1 MDESAQPAAKS
12 SSKTPLI
19 IILLIVV
26 LLVVAAAAFYF
37 FLNNKDSSSSSS
49 DSKTTASSSA
59 MAKKTTFTK
68 LTEAKKVFT
77 GGYADPS
84 ILKQSDGTYIMYLN
98 KFGNNGNGY
107 FVLTSTDAEKWTEK
121 TGVIFTGISV
131 GRAYKTDTGIR
142 FYYPEQMPLIG
153 STGPMPKLL
162 SANSSDGLKFTT
174 DPGTRITPRDG
185 YFIGGSTVFKLPDG
199 TYRMYF
205 EEPEGAD
212 PTKRKGGIW
221 GASSTDGL
229 AWTRDAKI
237 TIEDTEDSADSASKW
252 PQAMHPYVITKPD
265 GTYIMFYNTH
275 SEIYAAS
282 STDGITWTK
291 LGKIGIHGAD
301 SDGVYLPD
309 GTFRLYY
316 GDFSETESGQVY
328 FVDLKIS

>member
-1 MDESAQPAAKS
+1 MPEEPQKK
-12 SSKTPLI
+12 SSKTIYFVLGLI
-19 IILLIVV
+19 V
-26 LLVVAAAAFYF
+26 LLVLVAAAGYYF
-37 FLNNKDSSSSSS
+37 LVYN
-49 DSKTTASSSA
+49 KTTATTTSVTKTSTTSA
-59 MAKKTTFTK
+59 TVKKTTFTK
-68 LTEAKKVFT
+68 VSSPKKVFT

-84 ILKQSDGTYIMYLN
+84 ILKQTDGTYLLYLN
-98 KFGNNGNGY
+98 KFGNAGNGY
-107 FVLTSTDAEKWTEK
+107 FVSSSPDAETWTAK
-121 TGVIFTGISV
+121 TAVIFTGISV

-162 SANSSDGLKFTT
+162 SANSTDGLKFTT

-185 YFIGGSTVFKLPDG
+185 FFIGGSTVFKLSDG

-205 EEPEGAD
+205 EEPDGAD

-229 AWTRDAKI
+229 TWTRDAKI

-252 PQAMHPYVITKPD
+252 PQALHPYVITKPD

-275 SEIYAAS
+275 SEIYAAES
-282 STDGITWTK
+282 KDGTTWTK
-291 LGKIGIHGAD
+291 LGKLDIHGAD

-316 GDFSETESGQVY
+316 GDFSEQESGQVY
-328 FVDLKIS
+328 FIDLKIS